1 LLGGGHLRGQLG
13 FLLLVVLVV
22 LRLGLSIL
30 RAQATVCVCFGLNL
44 RTRLSELRFGARQ
57 RGIRTRLIRQS
68 GGLIV
73 FAVGHGLLGLLELVL
88 RKAEIDRIVVGRAS
102 IASALQLRLRLVH
115 QVIWRGYAGAPA
127 QGQRYGQQ
135 QYRSRR
141 RDASLTHRQ
150 RGKYVDHHSFL
161 SERHGVLWSGII
173 LECNAQKTGV
183 FKVDIGYFLKLM
195 VDKGASDMF
204 LTTGAPVNIKVEG
217 KLYPLGNTGLPSGMV
232 KKIAYSLMDEGQVP
246 QFERDLELNMALA
259 VKEAG
264 RFRINVFKQRGEVG
278 MVIRAIKSEIPSI
291 EQLQLPPIF
300 RDLIME
306 PRGLILVVGATGS
319 GKSTTLAA
327 MLDQRNSH
335 SSGHILTIEDP
346 IEYLHR
352 HKKSIVN
359 QREVGLDTHTY
370 HEALRNAMREAPD
383 VIMIG
388 EIRDTDTMEAA
399 ISFSETG
406 HLCLAT
412 LHSNNA
418 DQTLERI
425 LNFFPE
431 SAHKNVL
438 MNLALNLRAVIS
450 QRLVSGKDGR
460 RLPAVEV
467 LLNTP
472 LIRDMIRR
480 GQIHEVKEA
489 MDRSLQEGMQ
499 TFDQSLY
506 KLYKAGRIELEEALA
521 KADSRDGLA
530 LKIRLSEGGN
540 SETAELAGNDPYGL
554 GF

>member
-1 LLGGGHLRGQLG
+1 MAAADRQALLRVEALEKTFRSGGGLFSPPRSVRAVDGISFSIAAG
-13 FLLLVVLVV
+13 ETVGLVGESGCGKTTVGRLV
-22 LRLGLSIL
+22 LRLLEPTGGTVAFDGVDL
-30 RAQATVCVCFGLNL
+30 RSLDV
-44 RTRLSELRFGARQ
+44 ARM
-57 RGIRTRLIRQS
+57 
-68 GGLIV
+68 
-73 FAVGHGLLGLLELVL
+73 
-88 RKAEIDRIVVGRAS
+88 RAM
-102 IASALQLRLRLVH
+102 
-115 QVIWRGYAGAPA
+115 
-127 QGQRYGQQ
+127 
-135 QYRSRR
+135 R
-141 RDASLTHRQ
+141 RDLQ
-150 RGKYVDHHSFL
+150 
-161 SERHGVLWSGII
+161 II
-173 LECNAQKTGV
+173 FQ
-183 FKVDIGYFLKLM
+183 D
-195 VDKGASDMF
+195 
-204 LTTGAPVNIKVEG
+204 
-217 KLYPLGNTGLPSGMV
+217 PLG
-232 KKIAYSLMDEGQVP
+232 A
-246 QFERDLELNMALA
+246 LNPRMS
-259 VKEAG
+259 VRE
-264 RFRINVFKQRGEVG
+264 
-278 MVIRAIKSEIPSI
+278 
-291 EQLQLPPIF
+291 
-300 RDLIME
+300 LIME

-319 GKSTTLAA
+319 GKSTTLAS
-327 MLDQRNSH
+327 MIDHRNTNSA
-335 SSGHILTIEDP
+335 GHILTIEDP

-352 HKKSIVN
+352 HKRSIVN

-370 HEALRNAMREAPD
+370 HEALKNAMREAPD

-450 QRLVSGKDGR
+450 QRLVVGRDGR

-489 MDRSLQEGMQ
+489 MDRSLQDGMQ

-506 KLYKAGRIELEEALA
+506 RLYKEGRIELDEALN

-530 LKIRLSEGGN
+530 LKIRLAEGGSN
-540 SETAELAGNDPYGL
+540 ASESALMGGSNDPYGM
-554 GF
+554 GY